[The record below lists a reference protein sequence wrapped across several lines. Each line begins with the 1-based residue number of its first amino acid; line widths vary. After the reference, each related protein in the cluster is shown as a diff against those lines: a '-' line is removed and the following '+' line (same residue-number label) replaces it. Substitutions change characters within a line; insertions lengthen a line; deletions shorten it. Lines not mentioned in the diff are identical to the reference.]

1 MQQQKQTIASVLPEL
16 FDRVEWLTELPTEFS
31 GVVIANEV
39 LDAIPAKRLIF
50 SDGRFVELGV
60 DFIDGNF
67 QWKPFDE
74 PYSNSLIFTTC
85 KCVMRVTLQKSTCR
99 L

>member
-1 MQQQKQTIASVLPEL
+1 MPEL
-16 FDRVEWLTELPTEFS
+16 INRVEWLTELPINFS

-50 SDGRFVELGV
+50 SGGRFVELGV

-67 QWKPFDE
+67 QWKALDE
-74 PYSNSLIFTTC
+74 PYSNSLTHYLTI
-85 KCVMRVTLQKSTCR
+85 VMRDTPPRSTYRLWHGLTLYIA